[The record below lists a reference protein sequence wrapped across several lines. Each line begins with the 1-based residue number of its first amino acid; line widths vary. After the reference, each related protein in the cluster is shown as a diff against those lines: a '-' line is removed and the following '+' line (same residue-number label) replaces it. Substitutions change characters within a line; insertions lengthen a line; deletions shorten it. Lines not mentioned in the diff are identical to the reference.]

1 MLLGTFARYPLLAG
15 FATLGIVVAAV
26 YALWLYQRTMTGN
39 PSDAVAGIKEISGR
53 EVVALSPIIALTIAL
68 GFVPQPAFDVLNP
81 TATKVMQ
88 QVNQIYPAALIEGD
102 N

>member
-1 MLLGTFARYPLLAG
+1 
-15 FATLGIVVAAV
+15 VVAAV
-26 YALWLYQRTMTGN
+26 YALWLYQRTMTGK

-88 QVNQIYPAALIEGD
+88 QVNQIDPAALIEGD